1 VKLNPEKCVF
11 GVPRGMLLGFVVSE
25 RGIEANPKK
34 ISAIVDMGPIKNLKG
49 VQRVTGCLAAL
60 GRFIAQFGE
69 RSLSLY
75 KLMKK
80 SGHFTWT
87 PEVQEALDLLKNLL
101 KSPPIPTALTAEE
114 PMLLYISATTQVV
127 SVVLV
132 VEREEPAR
140 SQKVQRPV
148 YFVSEVLSDSK
159 THYSQMQKLMYT
171 ILMTKRKLRHYFDA
185 HPIMVV
191 SKYPLREVIQNP
203 KAKGRIAKWALEL
216 MGQNITYAPLSA
228 IESQVLADF
237 MAEWTE
243 MQTPPAK
250 IEHETWIMYFDGSV
264 MKEGAG
270 VGLIFISPQ
279 GVRMEYMV
287 RLHFPA
293 SNNAAEYEALINSL
307 RIAVEIGIKHLK
319 IRGDSEL
326 VARQVMKDKNSVD
339 PKMAA
344 YCQAVRDLE
353 GKFHSL
359 ELHHV
364 LRDYNKAANVLAKAA
379 SSCSPVPQGVFASD

>member
-159 THYSQMQKLMYT
+159 THYSQMQKLVYT
-171 ILMTKRKLRHYFDA
+171 ILMTKRKLRHYFGA

>member
-1 VKLNPEKCVF
+1 
-11 GVPRGMLLGFVVSE
+11 
-25 RGIEANPKK
+25 
-34 ISAIVDMGPIKNLKG
+34 
-49 VQRVTGCLAAL
+49 
-60 GRFIAQFGE
+60 
-69 RSLSLY
+69 
-75 KLMKK
+75 
-80 SGHFTWT
+80 
-87 PEVQEALDLLKNLL
+87 VQEALDLLKNLL

-171 ILMTKRKLRHYFDA
+171 ILMTKRKLRHYFGA